1 MREVSGG
8 VKGKDDETDRPKGGG
23 PKAQPHY
30 DHDTSLVLSRHV
42 PPMRVICNLHR
53 QTC

>member
-30 DHDTSLVLSRHV
+30 DHDTSLVLSRASHAS
-42 PPMRVICNLHR
+42 NL
-53 QTC
+53 